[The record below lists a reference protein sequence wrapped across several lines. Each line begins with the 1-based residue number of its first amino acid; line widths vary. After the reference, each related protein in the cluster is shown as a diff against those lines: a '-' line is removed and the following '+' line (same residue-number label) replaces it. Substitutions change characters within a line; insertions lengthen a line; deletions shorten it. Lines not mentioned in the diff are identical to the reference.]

1 MDNLENKNLSSEN
14 VASKNQQNLTNLT
27 ENNPNVEEDIATI
40 SARENKV
47 AASEYKGAKW
57 YSVSTYVGYEQMA
70 AENLKKV
77 AENYNLENRILDIV
91 IPTEEVI
98 EEKKGK
104 RVLVTRKTMPGYL
117 LVKMYY
123 GNDIWHRITGTRGV
137 NSFVGP
143 RGRPLPLSDEEV
155 QKLKLE
161 KIKVEVDVK
170 VNDKVQIMDGPL
182 ESQIG
187 VVTSLDLL
195 NGKVRVMVNMFG
207 RDMPVDL
214 ELNQIKVIE

>member
-1 MDNLENKNLSSEN
+1 MDNNNEVIANNEELTTAEVVKENEN
-14 VASKNQQNLTNLT
+14 I
-27 ENNPNVEEDIATI
+27 NNEELDNAVI
-40 SARENKV
+40 SAMENKV

-57 YSVSTYVGYEQMA
+57 YALKTYAGYEQMA
-70 AENLKKV
+70 AENLKMTV
-77 AENYNLENRILDIV
+77 ENAGLENRILDIV

-98 EEKKGK
+98 EEKRGK
-104 RVLVTRKTMPGYL
+104 RVLVTRKIMPNYL

-123 GNDIWHRITGTRGV
+123 GNDIWHRVTGTRGIT
-137 NSFVGP
+137 SFVGP
-143 RGRPLPLSDEEV
+143 NGRPLPLTEEDV
-155 QKLKLE
+155 QRMKLE

-187 VVTSLDLL
+187 VVTFVDAE
-195 NGKVRVMVNMFG
+195 NGKLRVMVNMFG

-214 ELNQIKVIE
+214 ELNQIKIIN

>member
-1 MDNLENKNLSSEN
+1 MS
-14 VASKNQQNLTNLT
+14 
-27 ENNPNVEEDIATI
+27 
-40 SARENKV
+40 
-47 AASEYKGAKW
+47 
-57 YSVSTYVGYEQMA
+57 

-123 GNDIWHRITGTRGV
+123 GNDIWHRITGTRGI

-143 RGRPLPLSDEEV
+143 RGRPLPLSEEEV

-161 KIKVEVDVK
+161 QIKVEVDVK

-187 VVTSLDLL
+187 VVTALDLL

-214 ELNQIKVIE
+214 ELNQIKIIE